1 MMSSHFHPDM
11 DGSSDI
17 HLKSNM
23 DHNSDMM
30 LMETSNEVND
40 VNDLKSSMNIIELNS
55 TMNSMMDDLD
65 TEPINPPIDTTSP
78 KINLKTNMI
87 ELPYLNSDVIEDF
100 ADLKIKSEDGLEIQ
114 INPWLL
120 ISCSDFMKHV
130 LYDSLFQ
137 DQETI
142 ISTNLNYTDLKNFQ
156 EFIMKGVLPCPKSD
170 ILSNQMD
177 PDIESVFACLGVDLK
192 YLMEYFYIKKETKF
206 DNDDDDRKENSDST
220 KPAYKYKHLVIIAL
234 SPTKKLPLD
243 DIFKS
248 IKKEFPYYKGKGNH
262 QNWQKGV
269 RECLSLHKKL
279 FKKVKKS
286 GKTLWMLNDK
296 NNNERVSHQNN
307 VRIGKIRNIPIKI
320 YRGCMIS

>member
-11 DGSSDI
+11 DDSPDI
-17 HLKSNM
+17 HLKPNM

-30 LMETSNEVND
+30 LMETSNNEVND
-40 VNDLKSSMNIIELNS
+40 VNHLKSSMNIIELHS
-55 TMNSMMDDLD
+55 TMNSMMDDLE
-65 TEPINPPIDTTSP
+65 TEPINPPIDTTTTSP

-120 ISCSDFMKHV
+120 ISCSDFMKQV
-130 LYDSLFQ
+130 LYDCLFQ

-156 EFIMKGVLPCPKSD
+156 EFIMRGVLPCPKSD
-170 ILSNQMD
+170 IMSNQLD
-177 PDIESVFACLGVDLK
+177 PDIESVFSCFGVDLK

-206 DNDDDDRKENSDST
+206 EENDDEFHRKEDSNGA

-234 SPTKKLPLD
+234 SPTKKLALD

-269 RECLSLHKKL
+269 RECLSIHKKI

-286 GKTLWMLNDK
+286 GKTLWMLNDSNK
-296 NNNERVSHQNN
+296 SERVSHQNN
-307 VRIGKIRNIPIKI
+307 VRIGK
-320 YRGCMIS
+320 